1 MYVISEDPHLH
12 TTDQNSVSSNPIFSL
27 LQFCALYPSFFEPII
42 CSLPFIVRMTVRAI
56 HRILRT
62 WRRQAQRQWA
72 YTGLRLTYTGLY
84 TEMYMRFTL
93 DNTLDCALQYT
104 QGCALGLYTRCV
116 HMCSNVSRYSLAYSD
131 VHWTVHWM
139 DRDCTLGCTL
149 GCEET
154 STSMM
159 FSSTSWTHVL

>member
-72 YTGLRLTYTGLY
+72 YTGLRLTYT
-84 TEMYMRFTL
+84 R
-93 DNTLDCALQYT
+93 
-104 QGCALGLYTRCV
+104 
-116 HMCSNVSRYSLAYSD
+116 
-131 VHWTVHWM
+131 HWTVHWNVHEIYTGQYL
-139 DRDCTLGCTL
+139 RLCTAVYTVHCTVPLDCTPDVSTCAPMCLDIHWPTQMCTGL
-149 GCEET
+149 YTG
-154 STSMM
+154 
-159 FSSTSWTHVL
+159 WTGIVHWDVH